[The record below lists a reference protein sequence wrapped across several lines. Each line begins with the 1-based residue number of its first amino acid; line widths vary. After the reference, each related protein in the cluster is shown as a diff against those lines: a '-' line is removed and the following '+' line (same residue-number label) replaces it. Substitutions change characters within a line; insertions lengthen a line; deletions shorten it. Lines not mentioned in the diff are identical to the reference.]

1 MPGGPGSV
9 WSRTF
14 RLLCSQPAPP
24 YSTCGLSTADPPNE
38 ADPPNHLQWDQLPH
52 CASLGALGRESRS
65 THKCHTGG
73 QQGLPRASLAQVG
86 LLPHTGCSDFSYLR
100 NCTLKLRYRLP
111 VRTHCEG
118 PLDLARGALGKTEV
132 HRRHDTAPETRAW
145 KFQCRAPGLR
155 AESSVTLL
163 RPAVAFP
170 EAAGSYF
177 LNSTKVKCH

>member
-118 PLDLARGALGKTEV
+118 PLDLARGALGKLRYTE
-132 HRRHDTAPETRAW
+132 DKILPQKPE
-145 KFQCRAPGLR
+145 PGNSS
-155 AESSVTLL
+155 AELLGFGQSPLSPFSDLLL
-163 RPAVAFP
+163 RFRRLLVLI
-170 EAAGSYF
+170 S
-177 LNSTKVKCH
+177 